1 MTARGILWCMSVC
14 KLNRRSCLTLLLCAP
29 VAVRAARKEKL
40 SREQCRKL
48 REQIER
54 IQSRLRAGYS
64 AKQGRKLKARK
75 RVLELRRYRQCR

>member
-1 MTARGILWCMSVC
+1 MSAAGILCRMSAC
-14 KLNRRSCLTLLLCAP
+14 KLNRRSCLALLLCAP
-29 VAVRAARKEKL
+29 VAGRAARKQKL

-48 REQIER
+48 REQIDR

-75 RVLELRRYRQCR
+75 RELELRRYRQCR